1 VGVFYLIEIMKEF
14 KGTKGEWEVYP
25 AIVQSSTNFSVSVN
39 KEGLICVGV
48 PDKESKDGNTAVSL
62 CGNGNL
68 KEVQYNAKLIAAA
81 PKLLK
86 ALISCVMSMQAH
98 PDNEENSE
106 FEGFVNNGW
115 EAINKA
121 LN

>member
-1 VGVFYLIEIMKEF
+1 MKKF

-25 AIVQSSTNFSVSVN
+25 AIVQSSNNFSVSVN

-48 PDKESKDGNTAVSL
+48 PSKKSKDGNTAVSL

-68 KEVQYNAKLIAAA
+68 KEVQCNAKLIAAA

-86 ALISCVMSMQAH
+86 ALILIKKEYEQLVDSGDCGNWDPRQDNCVVLAI
-98 PDNEENSE
+98 
-106 FEGFVNNGW
+106 

>member
-1 VGVFYLIEIMKEF
+1 VGVFYLIEIMKF
-14 KGTKGEWEVYP
+14 KGTKGEWKVYP
-25 AIVQSSTNFSVSVN
+25 AIVQSSNNFSVSVN

-48 PDKESKDGNTAVSL
+48 PDKKSKDGNTAVSL

-81 PKLLK
+81 PELLK
-86 ALISCVMSMQAH
+86 ALQILFKSTYPNYKTVDDSTH
-98 PDNEENSE
+98 PANLALK
-106 FEGFVNNGW
+106 
-115 EAINKA
+115 AINKA

>member
-1 VGVFYLIEIMKEF
+1 MKKF
-14 KGTKGEWEVYP
+14 KGTKGEWKVYP
-25 AIVQSSTNFSVSVN
+25 VTVQSSNNFSVSVN

-48 PDKESKDGNTAVSL
+48 PDKKSKDGNTAVSL

-86 ALISCVMSMQAH
+86 ALQSILLNGH
-98 PDNEENSE
+98 SE
-106 FEGFVNNGW
+106 KSVIKAE